1 MNGTAVIMGRSGRFG
16 GAMAQAL
23 GAAGWQVRPWRRGTD
38 DLTALAQGADVIVMA
53 SNPPYHRWAAE
64 MPALHALARDAAL
77 ASGALVLFPGNV
89 YVYGAGSG
97 PVLGRDTPHRAT
109 NPLGRLRIGVE
120 QAYARAG
127 VRTLI
132 LRAGDFLDTAPSGN
146 WFDRLMVP
154 ALARGVLRYPG
165 PPGVAHAWAFLPDMA
180 RAAVGLLAD
189 PARLRGVTEVP
200 FAGYTLTGSD
210 MAAALARVTGRAV
223 ALRPIP
229 WWQLRLLR
237 PVMPVLGGVLEMR
250 YLWDMPHRLDD
261 GPLRALL
268 PDFAPTPLDEA
279 LRQATAHLHLAGAP
293 AGTMAP
299 ARP

>member
-1 MNGTAVIMGRSGRFG
+1 
-16 GAMAQAL
+16 MARAL
-23 GAAGWQVRPWRRGTD
+23 GAAGWQVRPWRRGAD
-38 DLTALAQGADVIVMA
+38 DLSAMAQGADVIVMA

-64 MPALHALARDAAL
+64 MPALHAAARDAAL

-97 PVLGRDTPHRAT
+97 PVLGVDTPHAAT

-154 ALARGVLRYPG
+154 GLPKGVLRYPG
-165 PPGVAHAWAFLPDMA
+165 PPGAAHAWAFLPDMA
-180 RAAVGLLAD
+180 RAALGLLAD
-189 PARLRGVTEVP
+189 PARFRGVTEVP
-200 FAGYTLTGSD
+200 FAGYTLTGAD
-210 MAAALARVTGRAV
+210 MAAALARVTGCAV
-223 ALRPIP
+223 ALQPFP

-268 PDFAPTPLDEA
+268 PDFAPTPLDDA
-279 LRQATAHLHLAGAP
+279 LRAATAHLRLAAAP
-293 AGTMAP
+293 AGDRAP